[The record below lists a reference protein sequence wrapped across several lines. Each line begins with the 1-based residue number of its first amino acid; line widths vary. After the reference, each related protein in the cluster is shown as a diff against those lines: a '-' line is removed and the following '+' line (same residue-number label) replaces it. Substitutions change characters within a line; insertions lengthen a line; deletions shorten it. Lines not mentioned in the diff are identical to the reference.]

1 MKSLI
6 FKTKVTSLEDI
17 DKAETKYDHA
27 KVKEVN
33 VLKDVNEELHVDEI
47 YGSLYHTKQGKG
59 ILDKQGTKE
68 ITGKTK
74 FANAV
79 VKVYSELGE
88 AQLFPDIQVDE
99 NGKFSFDA
107 EKAGFRL
114 QNGETLNFAVVKPI
128 TGDLLHQ
135 GFVSKYIDVYE
146 SPEEKK
152 EREFEEKLENTP
164 AYHKVHGDKIVGYD
178 VQGNPSTWFYP
189 LGEKKVE
196 RKAPKLEK

>member
-1 MKSLI
+1 
-6 FKTKVTSLEDI
+6 
-17 DKAETKYDHA
+17 
-27 KVKEVN
+27 
-33 VLKDVNEELHVDEI
+33 VLKDVKEDIHVDEI
-47 YGSLYHTKQGKG
+47 YGSLYHTEKGKG

-79 VKVYSELGE
+79 VKVYSDLGD

-146 SPEEKK
+146 SPE
-152 EREFEEKLENTP
+152 
-164 AYHKVHGDKIVGYD
+164 
-178 VQGNPSTWFYP
+178 
-189 LGEKKVE
+189 
-196 RKAPKLEK
+196 

>member
-1 MKSLI
+1 
-6 FKTKVTSLEDI
+6 
-17 DKAETKYDHA
+17 
-27 KVKEVN
+27 
-33 VLKDVNEELHVDEI
+33 
-47 YGSLYHTKQGKG
+47 
-59 ILDKQGTKE
+59 
-68 ITGKTK
+68 K

-79 VKVYSELGE
+79 VKVYSDLGD

-128 TGDLLHQ
+128 TGELLHQ

-164 AYHKVHGDKIVGYD
+164 AYHKLHGD
-178 VQGNPSTWFYP
+178 
-189 LGEKKVE
+189 
-196 RKAPKLEK
+196 